1 MKKIFRP
8 FEALN
13 GKSRASIVLTYTAL
27 LFGLWLLSSMGTTHL
42 FPSLGQVLSGFG
54 DLYNDGLIVHVF
66 SSLSL
71 FVSATFFAIII
82 SLIICYITPIGA
94 FKPIGAFISKLR
106 YLPLTGIAYYINIYL
121 NGARA
126 IQIGILVIFMTTFL
140 VTSLLQML
148 KDIQEEELDHA
159 RTLGC
164 SRWEILYEVVIKG
177 RLDYVIEMVRQN
189 LAMVWMSIVTVESI
203 LAAAGGLGF
212 LIKNNDK
219 LGDNGKVIALQIII
233 ILIGSSL
240 DWLLTKIRTLAF
252 RYSNF

>member
-82 SLIICYITPIGA
+82 SLII
-94 FKPIGAFISKLR
+94 
-106 YLPLTGIAYYINIYL
+106 
-121 NGARA
+121 
-126 IQIGILVIFMTTFL
+126 
-140 VTSLLQML
+140 
-148 KDIQEEELDHA
+148 
-159 RTLGC
+159 
-164 SRWEILYEVVIKG
+164 W
-177 RLDYVIEMVRQN
+177 
-189 LAMVWMSIVTVESI
+189 
-203 LAAAGGLGF
+203 
-212 LIKNNDK
+212 
-219 LGDNGKVIALQIII
+219 
-233 ILIGSSL
+233 
-240 DWLLTKIRTLAF
+240 
-252 RYSNF
+252 